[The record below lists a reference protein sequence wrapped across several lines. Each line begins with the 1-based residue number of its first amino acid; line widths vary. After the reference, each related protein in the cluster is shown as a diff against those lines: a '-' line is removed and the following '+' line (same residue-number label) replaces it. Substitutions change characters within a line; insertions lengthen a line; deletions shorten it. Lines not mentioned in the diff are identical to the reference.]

1 MFQCLLIF
9 AFSWLWW
16 ILVVCPLFSWWCF
29 CSFFM
34 VHFIYLSL
42 LRFLW
47 LLLVADQYWA
57 SMDFSCC
64 STVTSSWGYSVIFV
78 RSPWLGES
86 WKATFFDQHF
96 FNQGVG
102 VLFISICIY
111 LNRNALIILGKQKPC
126 IKDNKWRWTH
136 LYSVNQSNS
145 SSIELLKNR
154 CELLCELDQGHF
166 FQRASS
172 KLFQE
177 RRASPDKYR
186 MVCK

>member
-1 MFQCLLIF
+1 MVFLFFFLGALCLFVFAKIPVIAPGRWSVLVWISATVQLLLLPEATVSCLLQ
-9 AFSWLWW
+9 AFGYAKVGRL
-16 ILVVCPLFSWWCF
+16 
-29 CSFFM
+29 
-34 VHFIYLSL
+34 HFWSAAFY
-42 LRFLW
+42 
-47 LLLVADQYWA
+47 
-57 SMDFSCC
+57 
-64 STVTSSWGYSVIFV
+64 
-78 RSPWLGES
+78 
-86 WKATFFDQHF
+86 

-111 LNRNALIILGKQKPC
+111 SNRNALIILGKAELKPC

-145 SSIELLKNR
+145 RSIELLKNR